1 MPWLG
6 HDVAELERRQAI
18 LVVGSHAR
26 HEQPLLAQR
35 LRKAALAGAKISFVN
50 PAIFAQTFAV
60 MENIAVGNDG
70 MVAELL
76 AILAALQPTGL
87 QGPVAERVAKSVP
100 NERHFAVAA
109 SLKKTKRAGVYLGAL
124 AQAHPDFSLLR
135 QLAQMIAQHS
145 GATWGEFAAS
155 GNSAGAWL
163 AGAVP
168 HRLAGGVDAPEVGLD
183 ASAMLAM
190 NASAR
195 LLVGIEPE
203 YDSLQGQ
210 AALDV
215 LRQSGFNVVLTPFM
229 TAAMQSYAQVIL
241 PMASFAETS
250 GTYVN
255 TEGLWQGM
263 RAVARAHGEARPGW
277 KILRVVGNLL
287 NLDDF
292 EFMSSEEVRDAVRAA
307 CQSVELT
314 HSAKASSASADEP
327 VAIVNQA
334 GLQRLGGVALYAPD
348 GLVRR
353 SAALQ
358 ETAEARALN
367 VRLHPNEL
375 RRQGVQAGVL
385 VEVASPNGCVQLAA
399 QADEGIP
406 EGCAW
411 IAYGVEQTVAL
422 GDALYIQLRGV

>member
-1 MPWLG
+1 
-6 HDVAELERRQAI
+6 
-18 LVVGSHAR
+18 
-26 HEQPLLAQR
+26 
-35 LRKAALAGAKISFVN
+35 
-50 PAIFAQTFAV
+50 
-60 MENIAVGNDG
+60 
-70 MVAELL
+70 
-76 AILAALQPTGL
+76 
-87 QGPVAERVAKSVP
+87 
-100 NERHFAVAA
+100 
-109 SLKKTKRAGVYLGAL
+109 
-124 AQAHPDFSLLR
+124 
-135 QLAQMIAQHS
+135 
-145 GATWGEFAAS
+145 
-155 GNSAGAWL
+155 
-163 AGAVP
+163 
-168 HRLAGGVDAPEVGLD
+168 
-183 ASAMLAM
+183 
-190 NASAR
+190 
-195 LLVGIEPE
+195 
-203 YDSLQGQ
+203 
-210 AALDV
+210 
-215 LRQSGFNVVLTPFM
+215 
-229 TAAMQSYAQVIL
+229 
-241 PMASFAETS
+241 
-250 GTYVN
+250 
-255 TEGLWQGM
+255 
-263 RAVARAHGEARPGW
+263 
-277 KILRVVGNLL
+277 LL